1 LSRGTEE
8 ILHEQRYLDLLYTRL
23 DALRAQ
29 AQGQLA
35 GVLRSGTGTQ
45 QARTERDNLATAGA
59 GRLAQLDSAEEGLC
73 FGRLDLDGGDR
84 RYVGRIGIL
93 DDDGDFEPL
102 LLDWR
107 APAARPFYV
116 ATSAAPQGVRRRRS
130 IRTRFRTVVGV
141 DDDVLDLDVAA
152 DGDASGLVGEGAL
165 LAALTA
171 GRTGRMRDVVETIQ
185 AEQDHAIRSDL
196 RGVLVVQGG
205 PGTGKTAVALH
216 RAAYLLYTYRERL
229 AKRGVLIVGP
239 NPTFLRYVSHVL
251 PALGETSAVLA
262 TVGEMYP
269 GVRASRADSAE
280 VAEIKG
286 RAAMADLIA
295 GAVRARQRVPEDVL
309 EVVYE
314 GVKYRLDR
322 ETCIAARELGRKASR
337 LPNLGRRAFAEH
349 VVDTLAGQVVDRLNN
364 DPHRQETLAMVNLIA
379 EELGEDPA
387 EMADGVFLGSADRE
401 QVAASLA
408 DEPSVQEALDWLW
421 PQLTPQRMLAEL
433 FATPE
438 LLREAVEEVGE
449 ASGHGA
455 PLLTDAEIDLLV
467 RTPGGWSAA
476 DIPLLDE
483 AAELLG
489 DSDTAEAA
497 ARAEAERRARIA
509 YAQGALEVA
518 EGSRSIDL
526 EDPREEIVTAV
537 DLVSAEMLA
546 ERFEEVDARSVAD
559 RAMADRTWTFGHV
572 IVDEAQELSPM
583 AWRLL
588 MRRCPARSMTLVG
601 DVAQTGDPAGAASWG
616 TVLAPHV
623 GDRWRLAELTV
634 NYRTPSEIMAVAAEV
649 LQRIDPGLKPPRSV
663 RSSGE
668 EPWRVQVPA
677 SALAER
683 VAELALREDSA
694 LAAGSGAG
702 SASGSAGSDG
712 AGADGGGGIGTDGAG
727 AGDTGRLAVLVPAE
741 RLAEVAAAVSAR
753 LPEAGYGSDPDLERR
768 TVVLP
773 VRQAKG
779 LEFDTVLV
787 VDPAAIVATQH
798 GENDLYVALTRATR
812 RLGIIEVE
820 D

>member
-1 LSRGTEE
+1 MSRGTEE
-8 ILHEQRYLDLLYTRL
+8 ILHEQRYLDFLYKRL
-23 DALRAQ
+23 DALR
-29 AQGQLA
+29 GRTEDHLA
-35 GVLRSGTGTQ
+35 GVLRAGTGTQ
-45 QARTERDNLATAGA
+45 QARTERDTLATAGA
-59 GRLAQLDSAEEGLC
+59 GRIAQLDAAEEGLC
-73 FGRLDLDGGDR
+73 FGRLDLVEGER

-93 DDDGDFEPL
+93 DEDGDFEPL
-102 LLDWR
+102 LVDWR

-130 IRTRFRTVVGV
+130 IRTRFRTVVEI
-141 DDDVLDLDVAA
+141 DDDVLDLDIAA

-185 AEQDHAIRSDL
+185 AEQDHAIRSEL

-262 TVGEMYP
+262 TVGEMFP
-269 GVRASRADSAE
+269 GVRASRADAPE

-286 RAAMADLIA
+286 RAVMADLIA

-314 GVKYRLDR
+314 GVKYRLTR
-322 ETCIAARELGRKASR
+322 ETCEAARELGRKASR
-337 LPNLGRRAFAEH
+337 LPNLGRKAFAEY
-349 VVDTLAGQVVDRLNN
+349 VIDTLAGQVVDRLND

-387 EMADGVFLGSADRE
+387 EMADGVFLGRADRD
-401 QVAASLA
+401 QIAASLA

-438 LLREAVEEVGE
+438 LLREAVEEAADGG
-449 ASGHGA
+449 AGPADGA
-455 PLLTDAEIDLLV
+455 PLLTDAEMDLLL

-489 DSDTAEAA
+489 ESDTAEAA

-546 ERFEEVDARSVAD
+546 ERFEEVDGRSVAE
-559 RAMADRTWTFGHV
+559 RAMGDRTWTFGHV

-616 TVLAPHV
+616 AVLAPHV

-649 LQRIDPGLKPPRSV
+649 LERIDPGLKPPRSV

-668 EPWRVQVPA
+668 EPWRVSVPA
-677 SALAER
+677 SSLAAK
-683 VAELALREDSA
+683 VAELALAEDAA
-694 LAAGSGAG
+694 LAAGEAG
-702 SASGSAGSDG
+702 
-712 AGADGGGGIGTDGAG
+712 
-727 AGDTGRLAVLVPAE
+727 RMAVLVPAE
-741 RLAEVAAAVSAR
+741 RLAEVAAAVAAR

-787 VDPAAIVATQH
+787 VDPAAIAAARH
-798 GENDLYVALTRATR
+798 GENDLYVALTRATQ
-812 RLGIIEVE
+812 RLGIVEVE
-820 D
+820 G

>member
-8 ILHEQRYLDLLYTRL
+8 ILHEQRYLDFLYKRL
-23 DALRAQ
+23 DALR
-29 AQGQLA
+29 GHTEDQLS
-35 GVLRSGTGTQ
+35 GVLLAGTGTQ
-45 QARTERDNLATAGA
+45 QARTERDTLATAGV
-59 GRLAQLDSAEEGLC
+59 GRIAQLDAAEEGLC
-73 FGRLDLDGGDR
+73 FGRLDLVEGER

-93 DDDGDFEPL
+93 GDDGDFEPL
-102 LLDWR
+102 LVDWR

-130 IRTRFRTVVGV
+130 IRTRFRTVVGI
-141 DDDVLDLDVAA
+141 DDDVLDLDIAA
-152 DGDASGLVGEGAL
+152 EGDASGLVGEGAL

-185 AEQDHAIRSDL
+185 AEQDHAIRSEL

-262 TVGEMYP
+262 TVGEMFP
-269 GVRASRADSAE
+269 GVRASRADAPE

-286 RAAMADLIA
+286 RAAMADLVA

-322 ETCIAARELGRKASR
+322 QTCEAARELGRKTSR
-337 LPNLGRRAFAEH
+337 LPNLGRKAFAEY
-349 VVDTLAGQVVDRLNN
+349 VIDALAGQVVDRLND

-387 EMADGVFLGSADRE
+387 EMADGVFLGRADRD
-401 QVAASLA
+401 QIAASLA

-438 LLREAVEEVGE
+438 LLREAVEEVGKSVGNSVGTVGDSVGTT
-449 ASGHGA
+449 AGGA

-546 ERFEEVDARSVAD
+546 ERFEEVDGRSVAE

-616 TVLAPHV
+616 GVLAPHV

-649 LQRIDPGLKPPRSV
+649 LERIDPGLKPPRSV

-668 EPWRVQVPA
+668 EPWRVSVPA
-677 SALAER
+677 AGLAAK
-683 VAELALREDSA
+683 VAELALAEDSA
-694 LAAGSGAG
+694 LASGA
-702 SASGSAGSDG
+702 SAAVGD
-712 AGADGGGGIGTDGAG
+712 T
-727 AGDTGRLAVLVPAE
+727 GDTGRMAVLVPAE
-741 RLAEVAAAVSAR
+741 RLAEVAAAVAAR

-787 VDPAAIVATQH
+787 VDPAAIATARH
-798 GENDLYVALTRATR
+798 GENDLYVALTRATQ

>member
-1 LSRGTEE
+1 LSRGSEE
-8 ILHEQRYLDLLYTRL
+8 ISHEQRYLDLLYTRL
-23 DALRAQ
+23 DELRAR
-29 AQGQLA
+29 AEGQLA
-35 GVLRSGTGTQ
+35 GVLHAGGGTQ
-45 QARTERDNLATAGA
+45 QARTERDGLAAGGA
-59 GRLAQLDSAEEGLC
+59 GRLAQLDAAEEGLC
-73 FGRLDLDGGDR
+73 FGRLDLAEGER

-93 DDDGDFEPL
+93 DEGGDFEPL

-141 DDDVLDLDVAA
+141 DDDVLDLDAAA
-152 DGDASGLVGEGAL
+152 DGDTSGLVGEGAL

-185 AEQDHAIRSDL
+185 AEQDQAIRSEL

-216 RAAYLLYTYRERL
+216 RAAYLLYTHRERL

-262 TVGEMYP
+262 TVGEMFP
-269 GVRASRADSAE
+269 GVRASRADAPE

-286 RAAMADLIA
+286 RAAMADLVG

-322 ETCIAARELGRKASR
+322 ETCLAARELGRKASR
-337 LPNLGRRAFAEH
+337 LPNLGRRAF
-349 VVDTLAGQVVDRLNN
+349 VDHLIDALAGQVVDRLND

-379 EELGEDPA
+379 AELGEDPA
-387 EMADGVFLGSADRE
+387 EMADGVFLGRADRD
-401 QVAASLA
+401 QIAKALA

-421 PQLTPQRMLAEL
+421 PRLTPQRLLAEL

-438 LLREAVEEVGE
+438 LLREAVGE
-449 ASGHGA
+449 ATGEDGDGDGQ
-455 PLLTDAEIDLLV
+455 LLTDAEIDLLL
-467 RTPGGWSAA
+467 RTPGGWSAE

-546 ERFEEVDARSVAD
+546 ERFEERDERSVAE

-616 TVLAPHV
+616 AVLAPHV
-623 GDRWRLAELTV
+623 ADRWRLAELTV
-634 NYRTPSEIMAVAAEV
+634 NYRTPAEIMAVAAEV
-649 LQRIDPGLKPPRSV
+649 LARIDPGLKPPRSV

-668 EPWRVQVPA
+668 EPWRLAVPA
-677 SALAER
+677 ASLAER
-683 VAELALREDSA
+683 VAELAVREDAA
-694 LAAGSGAG
+694 LAAE
-702 SASGSAGSDG
+702 
-712 AGADGGGGIGTDGAG
+712 
-727 AGDTGRLAVLVPAE
+727 DTGRMAVLVPAD
-741 RLAEVAAAVSAR
+741 RLAEVAAAVAAR
-753 LPEAGYGSDPDLERR
+753 LPEAGYGSDPDLELR

-787 VDPAAIVATQH
+787 VDPAAIVTAQH
-798 GENDLYVALTRATR
+798 GENDLYVALTRATQ
-812 RLGIIEVE
+812 RLGIIDVE
-820 D
+820 G

>member
-1 LSRGTEE
+1 MSRGTDE
-8 ILHEQRYLDLLYTRL
+8 IFHEQQYLNLLYARL
-23 DALRAQ
+23 DALRVRA
-29 AQGQLA
+29 GDQLA
-35 GVLRSGTGTQ
+35 GVLRTEHGGTQ
-45 QARTERDNLATAGA
+45 QARTERDTFATAGA
-59 GRLAQLDSAEEGLC
+59 GRLAQLDAAEEGLC
-73 FGRLDLDGGDR
+73 FGRLDLDSGER
-84 RYVGRIGIL
+84 RYIGRIGIL

-130 IRTRFRTVVGV
+130 IRTRFRTVVGL
-141 DDDVLDLDVAA
+141 DDDVLDLDVAV
-152 DGDASGLVGEGAL
+152 DGEDSGLVGEGAL

-185 AEQDHAIRSDL
+185 AEQDHAIRSEL

-229 AKRGVLIVGP
+229 VKRGVLIVGP

-262 TVGEMYP
+262 TVGELFP
-269 GVRASRADSAE
+269 GVRASRVDAPE
-280 VAEIKG
+280 VAEVKG
-286 RAAMADLIA
+286 RAVMADLIA
-295 GAVRARQRVPEDVL
+295 GAVRARQRVPEDAL

-314 GVKYRLDR
+314 GVKYRLER
-322 ETCIAARELGRKASR
+322 ETCVAAREAGRTAHR
-337 LPNLGRRAFAEH
+337 LPNFGRRAFAEH
-349 VVDTLAGQVVDRLNN
+349 IIDALAGQVVDRLND
-364 DPHRQETLAMVNLIA
+364 DPHRQETLALVNLIA
-379 EELGEDPA
+379 AELGEEPA
-387 EMADGVFLGSADRE
+387 DMADGVFLGREDRTR
-401 QVAASLA
+401 VAEALA
-408 DEPSVQEALDWLW
+408 EEPSVQEALDWLW
-421 PQLTPQRMLAEL
+421 PQLTPQRLLAEL

-438 LLREAVEEVGE
+438 LLREAADE
-449 ASGHGA
+449 AAGLAGAADGA
-455 PLLTDAEIDLLV
+455 PVLTDAELDLLL

-489 DSDTAEAA
+489 DVDTAAAARRAEAA
-497 ARAEAERRARIA
+497 RRARIA

-546 ERFEEVDARSVAD
+546 ERFEEEDARSVAE

-601 DVAQTGDPAGAASWG
+601 DVAQTGDPAGAASWAEM
-616 TVLAPHV
+616 LAPHV
-623 GDRWRLAELTV
+623 EDRWRLAELTV
-634 NYRTPSEIMAVAAEV
+634 NYRTPAEIMAVAAEV
-649 LQRIDPGLKPPRSV
+649 LRRIDPGLTPPRSV

-668 EPWRVQVPA
+668 EPRRVPVPA
-677 SALAER
+677 AELVER
-683 VAELALREDSA
+683 VAELAAREDAA
-694 LAAGSGAG
+694 LAAGT
-702 SASGSAGSDG
+702 
-712 AGADGGGGIGTDGAG
+712 GTDG
-727 AGDTGRLAVLVPAE
+727 GDTGRLAVLAPAE
-741 RLAEVAAAVSAR
+741 LAADVAAAVAAK
-753 LPEAGYGSDPDLERR
+753 LPDAGFGQDPDLERR

-787 VDPAAIVATQH
+787 VEPDAVAAADPH

-812 RLGIIEVE
+812 RLVIVE
-820 D
+820 SED

>member
-1 LSRGTEE
+1 LSRGSEE
-8 ILHEQRYLDLLYTRL
+8 ISHEQRYLDLLYTRL
-23 DALRAQ
+23 DELRAR
-29 AQGQLA
+29 AEGQLA
-35 GVLRSGTGTQ
+35 GVLHAGGGTQ
-45 QARTERDNLATAGA
+45 QARTERDGLAVGGA
-59 GRLAQLDSAEEGLC
+59 GRLAQLDAAEEGLC
-73 FGRLDLDGGDR
+73 FGRLDLAEGER

-93 DDDGDFEPL
+93 DEGGDFEPL

-141 DDDVLDLDVAA
+141 DDDVLDLDAAA
-152 DGDASGLVGEGAL
+152 DGDTSGLVGEGAL

-185 AEQDHAIRSDL
+185 AEQDQAIRSEL

-216 RAAYLLYTYRERL
+216 RAAYLLYTHRERL

-262 TVGEMYP
+262 TVGEMFP
-269 GVRASRADSAE
+269 GVRASRADAPE

-286 RAAMADLIA
+286 RAAMADLVG

-322 ETCIAARELGRKASR
+322 ETCLAARELGRKASR
-337 LPNLGRRAFAEH
+337 LPNLGRRAF
-349 VVDTLAGQVVDRLNN
+349 VDHLIDALAGQVVDRLND

-379 EELGEDPA
+379 AELGEDPA
-387 EMADGVFLGSADRE
+387 EMADGVFLGRADRD
-401 QVAASLA
+401 QIAKALA

-421 PQLTPQRMLAEL
+421 PRLTPQRLLAEL

-438 LLREAVEEVGE
+438 LLREAVGE
-449 ASGHGA
+449 ATGEDGDGDGQ
-455 PLLTDAEIDLLV
+455 LLTDAEIDLLL
-467 RTPGGWSAA
+467 RTPGGWSAE

-546 ERFEEVDARSVAD
+546 ERFEERDERSVAE

-616 TVLAPHV
+616 AVLAPHV
-623 GDRWRLAELTV
+623 ADRWRLAELTV
-634 NYRTPSEIMAVAAEV
+634 NYRTPAEIMAVAAEV
-649 LQRIDPGLKPPRSV
+649 LARIDPGLKPPRSV

-668 EPWRVQVPA
+668 EPWRLAVPA
-677 SALAER
+677 ASLAER
-683 VAELALREDSA
+683 VAELAVREVAA
-694 LAAGSGAG
+694 LAAE
-702 SASGSAGSDG
+702 
-712 AGADGGGGIGTDGAG
+712 
-727 AGDTGRLAVLVPAE
+727 DTGRMAVLVPAD
-741 RLAEVAAAVSAR
+741 RLAEVAAAVAAR
-753 LPEAGYGSDPDLERR
+753 LPEAGYGSDPDLELR

-787 VDPAAIVATQH
+787 VDPAAIVTAQH
-798 GENDLYVALTRATR
+798 GENDLYVALTRATQ
-812 RLGIIEVE
+812 RLGIIDVE
-820 D
+820 G

>member
-1 LSRGTEE
+1 MSRGTEE
-8 ILHEQRYLDLLYTRL
+8 ILHEQRYLDFLYKRL
-23 DALRAQ
+23 DALR
-29 AQGQLA
+29 GHTEDQLS
-35 GVLRSGTGTQ
+35 GVLLAGTGTQ
-45 QARTERDNLATAGA
+45 QARTERDTLATAGSV
-59 GRLAQLDSAEEGLC
+59 RIAQLDAAEEGLC
-73 FGRLDLDGGDR
+73 FGRLDLVEGER

-93 DDDGDFEPL
+93 GDDGDFEPL
-102 LLDWR
+102 LVDWR

-130 IRTRFRTVVGV
+130 IRTRFRTVVGI
-141 DDDVLDLDVAA
+141 DDDVLDLDIAA
-152 DGDASGLVGEGAL
+152 EGDASGLVGEGAL

-185 AEQDHAIRSDL
+185 AEQDHAIRSEL

-262 TVGEMYP
+262 TVGEMFP
-269 GVRASRADSAE
+269 GVRASRADAPE

-286 RAAMADLIA
+286 RAAMADLVA

-322 ETCIAARELGRKASR
+322 QTCEAARELGRKTSR
-337 LPNLGRRAFAEH
+337 LPNLGRKAFAEY
-349 VVDTLAGQVVDRLNN
+349 VIDTLAGQVVDRLND

-387 EMADGVFLGSADRE
+387 EMADGVFLGRADRD
-401 QVAASLA
+401 QIAASLA

-438 LLREAVEEVGE
+438 LLREAVEEVGNSVGNSVGTVGDSVGTT
-449 ASGHGA
+449 AGGA

-546 ERFEEVDARSVAD
+546 ERFEEVDGRSVAE

-616 TVLAPHV
+616 GVLAPHV

-649 LQRIDPGLKPPRSV
+649 LERIDPGLKPPRSV

-668 EPWRVQVPA
+668 EPWRVSVPA
-677 SALAER
+677 SGLAAK
-683 VAELALREDSA
+683 VAELALAEDSV
-694 LAAGSGAG
+694 LASGA
-702 SASGSAGSDG
+702 SAAVGD
-712 AGADGGGGIGTDGAG
+712 T
-727 AGDTGRLAVLVPAE
+727 GDTGRMAVLVPAE
-741 RLAEVAAAVSAR
+741 RLAEVAAAVAAR

-787 VDPAAIVATQH
+787 VDPAAIATARH
-798 GENDLYVALTRATR
+798 GENDLYVALTRATQ

>member
-1 LSRGTEE
+1 MSRGTEE
-8 ILHEQRYLDLLYTRL
+8 ISHEQRYLDLLYARL
-23 DALRAQ
+23 DTLRAR
-29 AQGQLA
+29 AEGQLS
-35 GVLRSGTGTQ
+35 GVLRSGAGTQ

-59 GRLAQLDSAEEGLC
+59 GRVAQLDAAEEGLC
-73 FGRLDLDGGDR
+73 FGRLDLTGGER
-84 RYVGRIGIL
+84 HYVGRIGIL

-141 DDDVLDLDVAA
+141 DDDVLDLDAA
-152 DGDASGLVGEGAL
+152 AEGDTSGLVGEGAL
-165 LAALTA
+165 LAALSA

-185 AEQDHAIRSDL
+185 AEQDHAIRSEL
-196 RGVLVVQGG
+196 RGMLVVQGG

-262 TVGEMYP
+262 TVGEMFP
-269 GVRASRADSAE
+269 GVRASRADAPE

-286 RAAMADLIA
+286 RAAMADLVG

-322 ETCIAARELGRKASR
+322 ETCVAARELGRKANR
-337 LPNLGRRAFAEH
+337 RPNLGRKAFAEH
-349 VVDTLAGQVVDRLNN
+349 IIDSLAGQVVDRLND

-379 EELGEDPA
+379 AELGEDPS
-387 EMADGVFLGSADRE
+387 EMADGVFLGNADRE
-401 QVAASLA
+401 QVAAALT

-433 FATPE
+433 LATPE
-438 LLREAVEEVGE
+438 LLREAVEE
-449 ASGHGA
+449 ASGEDGG
-455 PLLTDAEIDLLV
+455 PLLTDAEIDLLL

-546 ERFEEVDARSVAD
+546 ERFEERDERSVAE

-601 DVAQTGDPAGAASWG
+601 DVAQTGDPAGATSWG
-616 TVLAPHV
+616 TMLAPHV

-649 LQRIDPGLKPPRSV
+649 LERIDPGLKPPRSV

-668 EPWRVQVPA
+668 EPWRVSVPT
-677 SALAER
+677 SSLAEK

-694 LAAGSGAG
+694 LAAGTG
-702 SASGSAGSDG
+702 DG
-712 AGADGGGGIGTDGAG
+712 ADDAGGVGTDGGG

-787 VDPAAIVATQH
+787 VDPAAIVTARH

-812 RLGIIEVE
+812 RLGIVEVE
-820 D
+820 G

>member
-1 LSRGTEE
+1 MSRGTEE

-23 DALRAQ
+23 DALRAH
-29 AQGQLA
+29 AEGQLA

-45 QARTERDNLATAGA
+45 QARTERDNMATAGA
-59 GRLAQLDSAEEGLC
+59 GRVAQLDAAEEGLC
-73 FGRLDLDGGDR
+73 FGRLDLDGGER

-185 AEQDHAIRSDL
+185 AEQDHAIRSEL

-216 RAAYLLYTYRERL
+216 RAAYLLYSYRERL

-262 TVGEMYP
+262 TVGEMFP

-337 LPNLGRRAFAEH
+337 LPNLGRRAFAEY
-349 VVDTLAGQVVDRLNN
+349 VVDALAGQVVDRLND

-387 EMADGVFLGSADRE
+387 EMADGVFLGRADRE
-401 QVAASLA
+401 QIAASLA
-408 DEPSVQEALDWLW
+408 EEPSVQEALDWLW

-449 ASGHGA
+449 ASEGGA

-546 ERFEEVDARSVAD
+546 ERFEERDERSVAD

-616 TVLAPHV
+616 QVLAPHV

-649 LQRIDPGLKPPRSV
+649 LQRIDPHLSPPRSV
-663 RSSGE
+663 RSTGE
-668 EPWRVQVPA
+668 EPWRVSVPA
-677 SALAER
+677 SSLAEK

-694 LAAGSGAG
+694 LAAGADGVGAG
-702 SASGSAGSDG
+702 GVGADSG
-712 AGADGGGGIGTDGAG
+712 GADGGGGIGTDGGG
-727 AGDTGRLAVLVPAE
+727 AGDTGRMAVLVPNE
-741 RLAEVAAAVSAR
+741 RLAEVAGAVSAL

-787 VDPAAIVATQH
+787 VDPAAIVTAQH

-812 RLGIIEVE
+812 RLGIIEVTP
-820 D
+820 

>member
-1 LSRGTEE
+1 MSRGTEE
-8 ILHEQRYLDLLYTRL
+8 ILHEQRYLDFLYKRL
-23 DALRAQ
+23 DALR
-29 AQGQLA
+29 GHTEDQLS
-35 GVLRSGTGTQ
+35 GVLLAGTGTQ
-45 QARTERDNLATAGA
+45 QARTERDTLATAGSV
-59 GRLAQLDSAEEGLC
+59 RIAQLDAAEEGLC
-73 FGRLDLDGGDR
+73 FGRLDLVEGER

-93 DDDGDFEPL
+93 GDDGDFEPL
-102 LLDWR
+102 LVDWR

-130 IRTRFRTVVGV
+130 IRTRFRTVVGI
-141 DDDVLDLDVAA
+141 DDDVLDLDIAA
-152 DGDASGLVGEGAL
+152 EGDASGLVGEGAL

-185 AEQDHAIRSDL
+185 AEQDHAIRSEL

-262 TVGEMYP
+262 TVGEMFP
-269 GVRASRADSAE
+269 GVRASRADAPE

-286 RAAMADLIA
+286 RAAMADLVA

-322 ETCIAARELGRKASR
+322 QTCEAARELGRKTSR
-337 LPNLGRRAFAEH
+337 LPNLGRKAFAEY
-349 VVDTLAGQVVDRLNN
+349 VIDTLAGQVVDRLND

-387 EMADGVFLGSADRE
+387 EMADGVFLGRADRD
-401 QVAASLA
+401 QIAASLA

-438 LLREAVEEVGE
+438 LLREAVEEVGKSVGNSVGTVGNSVGTT
-449 ASGHGA
+449 AGGA

-546 ERFEEVDARSVAD
+546 ERFEEVDGRSVAE

-616 TVLAPHV
+616 GVLAPHV

-649 LQRIDPGLKPPRSV
+649 LERIDPGLKPPRSV

-668 EPWRVQVPA
+668 EPWRVSVPA
-677 SALAER
+677 SGLAAK
-683 VAELALREDSA
+683 VAELALAEDSA
-694 LAAGSGAG
+694 LASGA
-702 SASGSAGSDG
+702 SAAVGD
-712 AGADGGGGIGTDGAG
+712 T
-727 AGDTGRLAVLVPAE
+727 GDTGRMAVLVPAE
-741 RLAEVAAAVSAR
+741 RLAEVAAAVAAR

-787 VDPAAIVATQH
+787 VDPAAIATARH
-798 GENDLYVALTRATR
+798 GENDLYVALTRATQ

>member
-1 LSRGTEE
+1 
-8 ILHEQRYLDLLYTRL
+8 RYI
-23 DALRAQ
+23 
-29 AQGQLA
+29 
-35 GVLRSGTGTQ
+35 
-45 QARTERDNLATAGA
+45 
-59 GRLAQLDSAEEGLC
+59 
-73 FGRLDLDGGDR
+73 
-84 RYVGRIGIL
+84 GRIGIL

-130 IRTRFRTVVGV
+130 IRTRFRTVVGL

-152 DGDASGLVGEGAL
+152 DGEASGLVGEGAL

-185 AEQDHAIRSDL
+185 AEQDHAIRSEL

-251 PALGETSAVLA
+251 PALGETSAVLS
-262 TVGEMYP
+262 TVGELFP
-269 GVRASRADSAE
+269 GVRASRADAPQ

-286 RAAMADLIA
+286 RAVMADVIA
-295 GAVRARQRVPEDVL
+295 GAVRSRQRVPEDAL

-314 GVKYRLDR
+314 GVKYRLERDA
-322 ETCIAARELGRKASR
+322 CIAAREAGRTAHRLPNFGRKA
-337 LPNLGRRAFAEH
+337 FAEQI
-349 VVDTLAGQVVDRLNN
+349 VDTLAGQVVDRLND
-364 DPHRQETLAMVNLIA
+364 DPHRQETLALVNLIA
-379 EELGEDPA
+379 AELGEEPA
-387 EMADGVFLGSADRE
+387 DMADGVFLGREDRSRIAE
-401 QVAASLA
+401 ALA
-408 DEPSVQEALDWLW
+408 EEPSVQEALDWLW
-421 PQLTPQRMLAEL
+421 PQLTPQRLLAEL

-438 LLREAVEEVGE
+438 LLVEAVEQ
-449 ASGHGA
+449 ASENGSGSGA
-455 PLLTDAEIDLLV
+455 PVLADAEIDLLL

-489 DSDTAEAA
+489 DVDTAQAARRAEAA
-497 ARAEAERRARIA
+497 RRARIA

-546 ERFEEVDARSVAD
+546 ERFEEADARSVAE

-616 TVLAPHV
+616 EVLAPHV
-623 GDRWRLAELTV
+623 ADRWRLAELTV
-634 NYRTPSEIMAVAAEV
+634 NYRTPAEIMAVAAEV
-649 LQRIDPGLKPPRSV
+649 LRRIDPGLKPPRSV
-663 RSSGE
+663 RAGGE
-668 EPWRVQVPA
+668 EPWTVRVPEPELVD
-677 SALAER
+677 R
-683 VAELALREDSA
+683 VAELAAREDAA
-694 LAAGSGAG
+694 LAAET
-702 SASGSAGSDG
+702 
-712 AGADGGGGIGTDGAG
+712 GTDG
-727 AGDTGRLAVLVPAE
+727 GDTGRLAVLVPAE
-741 RLAEVAAAVSAR
+741 LLADVTAAVLAR
-753 LPEAGYGSDPDLERR
+753 LPEAGHGADPDLERR

-779 LEFDTVLV
+779 LEFDTVIV
-787 VDPAAIVATQH
+787 VEPDAVAAAGAH

-812 RLGIIEVE
+812 RLGIVE
-820 D
+820 SEG

>member
-1 LSRGTEE
+1 MSRGTEE

-23 DALRAQ
+23 DALRAH
-29 AQGQLA
+29 AEGHLA

-45 QARTERDNLATAGA
+45 QARTERDDLATAGA
-59 GRLAQLDSAEEGLC
+59 GRVAQLDAAEEGLC
-73 FGRLDLDGGDR
+73 FGRLDLDGGER

-165 LAALTA
+165 LAALTT

-185 AEQDHAIRSDL
+185 AEQDQAIRSEL
-196 RGVLVVQGG
+196 RGMLVVQGG

-262 TVGEMYP
+262 TVGEMFP

-337 LPNLGRRAFAEH
+337 LPNLGRRAFAEY
-349 VVDTLAGQVVDRLNN
+349 VVDALAGQVVDRLND

-387 EMADGVFLGSADRE
+387 EMADGVFLGRADRE
-401 QVAASLA
+401 QIAASLA
-408 DEPSVQEALDWLW
+408 EEPSVQEALDWLW

-449 ASGHGA
+449 ASEGGA

-546 ERFEEVDARSVAD
+546 ERFEERDERSVAD

-616 TVLAPHV
+616 QVLAPHV

-649 LQRIDPGLKPPRSV
+649 LQRIDPELKPPRSV

-668 EPWRVQVPA
+668 EPWRVSVPA

-694 LAAGSGAG
+694 LAGSGDGSGGAG
-702 SASGSAGSDG
+702 SADI
-712 AGADGGGGIGTDGAG
+712 GGIGTDGGG

-787 VDPAAIVATQH
+787 VDPEAIVSAQH

-812 RLGIIEVE
+812 RLGIVEIE

>member
-1 LSRGTEE
+1 MSRGTEE
-8 ILHEQRYLDLLYTRL
+8 ILHEQRYLDFLYKRL
-23 DALRAQ
+23 DALRGHAED
-29 AQGQLA
+29 QLS
-35 GVLRSGTGTQ
+35 GVLLAGTGTQ
-45 QARTERDNLATAGA
+45 QARTERDTLATAGSV
-59 GRLAQLDSAEEGLC
+59 RIAQLDAAEEGLC
-73 FGRLDLDGGDR
+73 FGRLDLVEGER

-93 DDDGDFEPL
+93 GDDGDFEPL
-102 LLDWR
+102 LVDWR

-130 IRTRFRTVVGV
+130 IRTRFRTVVGI
-141 DDDVLDLDVAA
+141 DDDVLDLDIAA
-152 DGDASGLVGEGAL
+152 EGDASGLVGEGAL

-185 AEQDHAIRSDL
+185 AEQDHAIRSEL

-262 TVGEMYP
+262 TVGEMFP
-269 GVRASRADSAE
+269 GVRASRADAPE

-286 RAAMADLIA
+286 RAAMADLVA

-322 ETCIAARELGRKASR
+322 QTCEAARELGRKTSR
-337 LPNLGRRAFAEH
+337 LPNLGRKAFAEY
-349 VVDTLAGQVVDRLNN
+349 VIDTLAGQVVDRLND

-387 EMADGVFLGSADRE
+387 EMADGVFLGRADRD
-401 QVAASLA
+401 QIAASLA

-438 LLREAVEEVGE
+438 LLREAVEEVGKSVGNSVGTVGDSVGTT
-449 ASGHGA
+449 AGGA

-546 ERFEEVDARSVAD
+546 ERFEEVDGRSVAE

-616 TVLAPHV
+616 GALAPHV

-649 LQRIDPGLKPPRSV
+649 LERIDPGLKPPRSV

-668 EPWRVQVPA
+668 EPWRVSVPA
-677 SALAER
+677 SGLAAK
-683 VAELALREDSA
+683 VAELALAEDSA
-694 LAAGSGAG
+694 LASGA
-702 SASGSAGSDG
+702 SAAVGD
-712 AGADGGGGIGTDGAG
+712 T
-727 AGDTGRLAVLVPAE
+727 GDTGRMAVLVPAE
-741 RLAEVAAAVSAR
+741 RLAEVAAAVAAR

-787 VDPAAIVATQH
+787 VDPAAIATARH
-798 GENDLYVALTRATR
+798 GENDLYVALTRATQ

>member
-1 LSRGTEE
+1 MSRGTEE

-23 DALRAQ
+23 DALRAH

-35 GVLRSGTGTQ
+35 GVLQASGGTQ
-45 QARTERDNLATAGA
+45 QARTERDGMASVGA
-59 GRLAQLDSAEEGLC
+59 GRLAQLDAAEEGLC
-73 FGRLDLDGGDR
+73 FGRLDLDGGER

-185 AEQDHAIRSDL
+185 AEQDHAIRSEL

-262 TVGEMYP
+262 TVGEMFP

-337 LPNLGRRAFAEH
+337 LPNLGRKAFAEH
-349 VVDTLAGQVVDRLNN
+349 VIDTLAGQVVDRLND

-387 EMADGVFLGSADRE
+387 EMADGVFLGRADRE
-401 QVAASLA
+401 QIAASLA
-408 DEPSVQEALDWLW
+408 EEPSVQEALDWLW

-438 LLREAVEEVGE
+438 LLREAVEEVGGAFE
-449 ASGHGA
+449 GGGEGTGEGAGA

-546 ERFEEVDARSVAD
+546 ERFEERDERSVAD

-616 TVLAPHV
+616 QVLAPHV

-649 LQRIDPGLKPPRSV
+649 LQRIDPHLLPPRSV

-668 EPWRVQVPA
+668 EPWRVSVPT
-677 SALAER
+677 SSLAEK
-683 VAELALREDSA
+683 VAELAAREDSA
-694 LAAGSGAG
+694 LV
-702 SASGSAGSDG
+702 
-712 AGADGGGGIGTDGAG
+712 ADE
-727 AGDTGRLAVLVPAE
+727 GDTGRMAVLVPNE

-787 VDPAAIVATQH
+787 VDPAAIATAQH

-812 RLGIIEVE
+812 RLGIVEVTP
-820 D
+820 

>member
-1 LSRGTEE
+1 LSRGSEE
-8 ILHEQRYLDLLYTRL
+8 ILHEQRYLDLLYKRL
-23 DALRAQ
+23 DALRAHTED
-29 AQGQLA
+29 QLS
-35 GVLRSGTGTQ
+35 GVLRAGTGTQ
-45 QARTERDNLATAGA
+45 QARTERDTMATAGA
-59 GRLAQLDSAEEGLC
+59 GRIAQLDAAEEGLC
-73 FGRLDLDGGDR
+73 FGRLDLVEGER
-84 RYVGRIGIL
+84 RYVGRMGIL
-93 DDDGDFEPL
+93 DEDGDFEPL

-116 ATSAAPQGVRRRRS
+116 ATSAAPQGVRRRRN
-130 IRTRFRTVVGV
+130 IRTRFRSVVGI
-141 DDDVLDLDVAA
+141 DDDVLDLDITA

-185 AEQDHAIRSDL
+185 AEQDHAIRSEL

-262 TVGEMYP
+262 TVGEMFP
-269 GVRASRADSAE
+269 GVRASRADAPE
-280 VAEIKG
+280 VAGIKG
-286 RAAMADLIA
+286 RAAMAYLIA

-309 EVVYE
+309 DVVYE

-322 ETCIAARELGRKASR
+322 QTCMAARDLGRKASR
-337 LPNLGRRAFAEH
+337 LPNLGRKAFAEY
-349 VVDTLAGQVVDRLNN
+349 VIDSLAGQVVDRLND

-387 EMADGVFLGSADRE
+387 EMADGVFLGRTDRD
-401 QVAASLA
+401 QIAASLA

-421 PQLTPQRMLAEL
+421 PRLTPQRLLAEL

-438 LLREAVEEVGE
+438 LLREALDE
-449 ASGHGA
+449 AAEAAGA
-455 PLLTDAEIDLLV
+455 GANAEGLVPLLTDAEIDLLV
-467 RTPGGWSAA
+467 RTPGGWSAE

-489 DSDTAEAA
+489 ESDTAQAA

-546 ERFEEVDARSVAD
+546 ERFEEVDGRSVAE

-601 DVAQTGDPAGAASWG
+601 DVAQTGDPAGAASWA
-616 TVLAPHV
+616 TTLAPHV

-634 NYRTPSEIMAVAAEV
+634 NYRTPSEIMALAAEV
-649 LQRIDPGLKPPRSV
+649 LKRIDPGLKPPRSV

-668 EPWRVQVPA
+668 EPWRVSVPA
-677 SALAER
+677 SSLAAK
-683 VAELALREDSA
+683 VAELALREDSE
-694 LAAGSGAG
+694 LA
-702 SASGSAGSDG
+702 
-712 AGADGGGGIGTDGAG
+712 
-727 AGDTGRLAVLVPAE
+727 AGDTGRMAVLVPADH
-741 RLAEVAAAVSAR
+741 LAEVAAAVSAR

-787 VDPAAIVATQH
+787 VDPAAIVSAQH
-798 GENDLYVALTRATR
+798 GENDLYVALTRATQ
-812 RLGIIEVE
+812 RLGIIDVE
-820 D
+820 N

>member
-1 LSRGTEE
+1 MSRGSEE
-8 ILHEQRYLDLLYTRL
+8 ILHEQRYLDLLYKRL
-23 DALRAQ
+23 DALRARTED
-29 AQGQLA
+29 QLS
-35 GVLRSGTGTQ
+35 GVLRAGTGTQ
-45 QARTERDNLATAGA
+45 QARTERDTMATAGA
-59 GRLAQLDSAEEGLC
+59 GRIAQLDAAEEGLC
-73 FGRLDLDGGDR
+73 FGRLDLVEGER

-93 DDDGDFEPL
+93 DEDGDFEPL

-116 ATSAAPQGVRRRRS
+116 ATSAAPQGVRRRRN
-130 IRTRFRTVVGV
+130 IRTRFRSVVGI
-141 DDDVLDLDVAA
+141 DDDVLDLDIAA

-185 AEQDHAIRSDL
+185 AEQDHAIRSEL

-262 TVGEMYP
+262 TVGEMFP
-269 GVRASRADSAE
+269 GVRASRADAPE

-286 RAAMADLIA
+286 RAAMAPLIA

-322 ETCIAARELGRKASR
+322 ETCVAARELGRKASR
-337 LPNLGRRAFAEH
+337 LPNLGRGAFAEY
-349 VVDTLAGQVVDRLNN
+349 VIDSLAGQVVDRLND

-387 EMADGVFLGSADRE
+387 EMADGVFLGRADRD
-401 QVAASLA
+401 QIAASLA

-421 PQLTPQRMLAEL
+421 PQLTPQRLLAEL

-438 LLREAVEEVGE
+438 LLREAVDEAMEVLGT
-449 ASGHGA
+449 GA
-455 PLLTDAEIDLLV
+455 GAGTEDGVPLLTDAEIDLLV

-489 DSDTAEAA
+489 DSDTAQAA

-546 ERFEEVDARSVAD
+546 ERFEEADGRSVAE

-601 DVAQTGDPAGAASWG
+601 DVAQTGDPAGAASWA
-616 TVLAPHV
+616 TTLAPHV

-634 NYRTPSEIMAVAAEV
+634 NYRTPAEIMAVAAEV
-649 LQRIDPGLKPPRSV
+649 LARIDPHLLPPRSV

-668 EPWRVQVPA
+668 EPWRVTVPA
-677 SALAER
+677 SSLAEK

-694 LAAGSGAG
+694 LAAGAG
-702 SASGSAGSDG
+702 
-712 AGADGGGGIGTDGAG
+712 
-727 AGDTGRLAVLVPAE
+727 GRMAVLVPAD

-787 VDPAAIVATQH
+787 VDPAAIAAARH
-798 GENDLYVALTRATR
+798 GENDLYVALTRATQ
-812 RLGIIEVE
+812 RLGIVE
-820 D
+820 AEA

>member
-1 LSRGTEE
+1 MSRGTEE
-8 ILHEQRYLDLLYTRL
+8 ILHEQRYLDFLYKRL
-23 DALRAQ
+23 DALR
-29 AQGQLA
+29 GHTEDQLS
-35 GVLRSGTGTQ
+35 GVLLAGTGTQ
-45 QARTERDNLATAGA
+45 QARTERDTLATAGSV
-59 GRLAQLDSAEEGLC
+59 RIAQLDAAEEGLC
-73 FGRLDLDGGDR
+73 FGRLDLVEGER

-93 DDDGDFEPL
+93 GDDGDFEPL
-102 LLDWR
+102 LVDWR
-107 APAARPFYV
+107 APAARAFYV

-130 IRTRFRTVVGV
+130 IRTRFRTVVGI
-141 DDDVLDLDVAA
+141 DDDVLDLDIAA
-152 DGDASGLVGEGAL
+152 EGDASGLVGEGAL

-185 AEQDHAIRSDL
+185 AEQDHAIRSEL

-262 TVGEMYP
+262 TVGEMFP
-269 GVRASRADSAE
+269 GVRASRADAPE

-286 RAAMADLIA
+286 RAAMADLVA

-322 ETCIAARELGRKASR
+322 QTCEAARELGRKTSR
-337 LPNLGRRAFAEH
+337 LPNLGRKAFAEY
-349 VVDTLAGQVVDRLNN
+349 VIDTLAGQVVDRLND

-387 EMADGVFLGSADRE
+387 EMADGVFLGRADRD
-401 QVAASLA
+401 QIAASLA

-438 LLREAVEEVGE
+438 LLREAVEEVGKSVGNSVGTVGNSVGTT
-449 ASGHGA
+449 AGGA

-546 ERFEEVDARSVAD
+546 ERFEEVDGRSVAE

-616 TVLAPHV
+616 GVLAPHV

-649 LQRIDPGLKPPRSV
+649 LERIDPGLKPPRSV

-668 EPWRVQVPA
+668 EPWRVSVPA
-677 SALAER
+677 SGLAAK
-683 VAELALREDSA
+683 VAELALAEDSV
-694 LAAGSGAG
+694 LASGA
-702 SASGSAGSDG
+702 SAAVGD
-712 AGADGGGGIGTDGAG
+712 T
-727 AGDTGRLAVLVPAE
+727 GDTGRMAVLVPAE
-741 RLAEVAAAVSAR
+741 RLAEVAAAVAAR

-787 VDPAAIVATQH
+787 VDPAAIATARH
-798 GENDLYVALTRATR
+798 GENDLYVALTRATQ